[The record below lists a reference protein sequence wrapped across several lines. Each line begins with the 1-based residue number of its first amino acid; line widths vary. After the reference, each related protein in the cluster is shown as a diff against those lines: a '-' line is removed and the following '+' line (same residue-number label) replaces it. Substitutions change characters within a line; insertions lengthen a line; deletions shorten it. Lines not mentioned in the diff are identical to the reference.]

1 MIRKAVELHRHLVED
16 MKRDSRDGDFETQ
29 AYFQPLP
36 AIIARRGAER
46 GGNILGLDRLKS
58 NAVVLLGS
66 LAVNGV
72 DQEALGRQKMD
83 AWRHT
88 LGEYSRERG
97 ALVDFRYMNYADASQ
112 DVLGSYGEVNVR
124 KMLAV
129 SRKYDP
135 EGTFQKRV
143 PGGFKLPQT

>member
-1 MIRKAVELHRHLVED
+1 

-83 AWRHT
+83 AWRHA
-88 LGEYSRERG
+88 LEEYSRERG
-97 ALVDFRYMNYADASQ
+97 ALVDF
-112 DVLGSYGEVNVR
+112 
-124 KMLAV
+124 
-129 SRKYDP
+129 
-135 EGTFQKRV
+135 GT
-143 PGGFKLPQT
+143 